1 MADCR
6 VVFQLDAVL
15 LGNAIMFAQGSKKFC
30 LFDRINT
37 EVGFHIQV
45 NIKHIFRITSLFAYH
60 FHDFFGYAGFVQRY
74 RRSGRGRRG
83 LHGRSRLRNRSR
95 SLGFVG
101 VNRVHFIH
109 KSLRTFHY
117 QGGFYTVAI
126 VIFNTQGVLHNFQ
139 HRGFLAGNGFQ
150 PRSVFGFISD
160 TGFPLLPYFFKQ
172 SHTKLRTEPGG

>member
-1 MADCR
+1 MADSR
-6 VVFQLDAVL
+6 IVFQLDAVL
-15 LGNAIMFAQGSKKFC
+15 LGNTIMFAQGSKKFS
-30 LFDRINT
+30 LFDRINA

-45 NIKHIFRITSLFAYH
+45 NIKHIFRITRLFAYH
-60 FHDFFGYAGFVQRY
+60 FNYFFGYAGFIQRY
-74 RRSGRGRRG
+74 RRSGRSRRG
-83 LHGRSRLRNRSR
+83 LHHRSR
-95 SLGFVG
+95 SLGLVR

-126 VIFNTQGVLHNFQ
+126 VILNTQGVLHNFQ